1 MRGLRAEMG
10 WPQWCWLPMSAAHA
24 VVGGGKQVAGNDP
37 RAGDIALLAALAAWR
52 QGRGI
57 YRVDP
62 ELAEALAGTDL
73 DGDLPVEVLYRL
85 PEWCVY
91 ISGMGTD
98 AYAHL
103 EWDVAQRRPELRLL
117 MSDAQGWLSVAVHLD
132 RPTLAEAIESML
144 DQARANAV
152 HFGIEAR
159 LPDDAVAQIM
169 ALARPVVAAVLYL
182 CSADADVIDPDR
194 PGAVPRRAMEPGEAP
209 RVWDV
214 GYRLAT
220 ALRRARL
227 GAGDHGGFHAAP
239 RAHLRVPTV
248 WATAL
253 HCLSSAHRADSAEGV
268 ERAQAGG
275 ALGPADAGGR

>member
-1 MRGLRAEMG
+1 M
-10 WPQWCWLPMSAAHA
+10 AA
-24 VVGGGKQVAGNDP
+24 NNP
-37 RAGDIALLAALAAWR
+37 RAGDIAMLAALAAWR

-62 ELAEALAGTDL
+62 ELAEALASTYL
-73 DGDLPVEVLYRL
+73 DGDLPVDVLYRL

-91 ISGMGTD
+91 ISGIGAE

-103 EWDVAQRRPELRLL
+103 EWDVTHRRPELRLL
-117 MSDAQGWLSVAVHLD
+117 LSAEEGWLSVAVHLD

-159 LPDDAVAQIM
+159 LPDDAVAQVM
-169 ALARPVVAAVLYL
+169 ALARPVVAAVLHL
-182 CSADADVIDPDR
+182 CSADADADVIDPDR

-227 GAGDHGGFHAAP
+227 GAGDRRVPRWAQGAP
-239 RAHLRVPTV
+239 ARAHCLGHG
-248 WATAL
+248 AAL
-253 HCLSSAHRADSAEGV
+253 S
-268 ERAQAGG
+268 Q
-275 ALGPADAGGR
+275 